1 MAFLGAQKTKQNARK
16 MDSLSPRTW
25 GKGLLNAIS
34 TPRGQTPSPQEA
46 PRESS
51 KTNKVLGSTV
61 IAGAIGAGISLV
73 STEVENA
80 QRLRAYGN
88 QARLIPAAERAA
100 YAIAKG
106 ARFAGAAGAFTAA
119 EGPLLG
125 RVLQAGGGL
134 IAGSVAGNVAG
145 TAVLAASKMQFGR
158 PYV

>member
-1 MAFLGAQKTKQNARK
+1 MGAQKTKQNTRK

-34 TPRGQTPSPQEA
+34 TRGQAPSPQTPSPQEA

-51 KTNKVLGSTV
+51 KTNKVLGRTV

-73 STEVENA
+73 STEVENKK
-80 QRLRAYGN
+80 LRASGSAY
-88 QARLIPAAERAA
+88 QIPAAARAA

-106 ARFAGAAGAFTAA
+106 AQFAGAAGAFAAA

-125 RVLQAGGGL
+125 RVLQAGGGF
-134 IAGSVAGNVAG
+134 IAGGVAGNVAG
-145 TAVLAASKMQFGR
+145 GAVLAASKVQFGR